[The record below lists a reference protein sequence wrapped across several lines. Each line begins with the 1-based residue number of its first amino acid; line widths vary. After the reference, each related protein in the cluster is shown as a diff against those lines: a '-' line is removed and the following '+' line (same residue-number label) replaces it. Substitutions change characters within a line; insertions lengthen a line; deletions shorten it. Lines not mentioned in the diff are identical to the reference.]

1 MLLHLL
7 LERGGLCIDFL
18 DRMRKR
24 AREHTG
30 LAACIDRNDGLAFA
44 GDPLNGFGQPD
55 DRPGQR
61 SRDQQR
67 QRGGRQHRDRSDQKR
82 GVPDACSRRHDHG
95 VRGGLDH
102 RDPFGTGQSGG
113 RKRDPVGSAGMVRYD
128 LGAAL
133 LCPHLRRQ
141 MREVGFPVIG
151 LAEHRAE
158 FARTIRMNEIV
169 AGPVDDIDCL
179 ARQHR

>member
-1 MLLHLL
+1 M
-7 LERGGLCIDFL
+7 
-18 DRMRKR
+18 
-24 AREHTG
+24 
-30 LAACIDRNDGLAFA
+30 LAAGAMITAF
-44 GDPLNGFGQPD
+44 
-55 DRPGQR
+55 
-61 SRDQQR
+61 
-67 QRGGRQHRDRSDQKR
+67 
-82 GVPDACSRRHDHG
+82 GVVSITATHSEPAR
-95 VRGGLDH
+95 
-102 RDPFGTGQSGG
+102 SGG

-141 MREVGFPVIG
+141 MREVGFPIIG
-151 LAEHRAE
+151 LAEQRAE